1 MNFEPYLRYRRN
13 TTAVGIYE
21 FRCNGK
27 ECIERVRAEIK
38 EEGTLQ
44 RYVRNIERMGSDLA
58 EI

>member
-1 MNFEPYLRYRRN
+1 MQREKGDNNIRKVEL
-13 TTAVGIYE
+13 E
-21 FRCNGK
+21 LK
-27 ECIERVRAEIK
+27 QK